1 MTEEYFNADEDE
13 EEVMDV
19 RPSVVEKCKAKAE
32 NAKLFTEYMKCSERI
47 AKKGHGECTGQYF
60 DFWKS
65 MDKCVREVL
74 LLFVFS
80 VCFVAR
86 NRNRA
91 DADFFFLS
99 SFFLPFFFCSTR
111 LKSHTPTDCT

>member
-1 MTEEYFNADEDE
+1 MSDEDE

-74 LLFVFS
+74 LLLFS
-80 VCFVAR
+80 LCYLLRETVTAR
-86 NRNRA
+86 TPT
-91 DADFFFLS
+91 FFFLS
-99 SFFLPFFFCSTR
+99 FFCSTKITHANR
-111 LKSHTPTDCT
+111 LHLRSLNF